1 MNIGLYVHIPFCQQ
15 KCFYCDFPSFA
26 GKESLQGA
34 YMAALNKEIIIQSGY
49 AYNVV
54 DSIFIGGGTPTL
66 LSEKM
71 LSDLLESLNK
81 NFKLAQNVEIS
92 IEANPGTIDKS
103 KLQVLFNRGV
113 NRLSFGVQSFNDA
126 VLKKCGRIHNENQA
140 KRTVCEAQEV
150 GFRNINVD
158 LMYGL
163 PEQTLEILKESLFQA
178 LELKVQHLSIYG
190 LKIEEDTLFEKW
202 ISEDK
207 LILPD
212 DEVEDDMYEL
222 INSLLPAN
230 GFRRYEISNYCKEG
244 FECKHN
250 LKYWHYDN
258 YLGLGAGAH
267 SLIYP
272 KRQSNIAEVEKYIKK
287 LQEGELALNEI
298 VTVDKSSAMEEFCF
312 LALRT
317 TSGININK
325 FNGFFEADFNNI
337 YGIKVN
343 KLINMGLLQKNDI
356 HIFLTSKGRKYGNVV
371 FAEFLL

>member
-126 VLKKCGRIHNENQA
+126 VLKKCGRIHN
-140 KRTVCEAQEV
+140 
-150 GFRNINVD
+150 
-158 LMYGL
+158 
-163 PEQTLEILKESLFQA
+163 
-178 LELKVQHLSIYG
+178 
-190 LKIEEDTLFEKW
+190 
-202 ISEDK
+202 
-207 LILPD
+207 
-212 DEVEDDMYEL
+212 
-222 INSLLPAN
+222 
-230 GFRRYEISNYCKEG
+230 
-244 FECKHN
+244 
-250 LKYWHYDN
+250 
-258 YLGLGAGAH
+258 
-267 SLIYP
+267 
-272 KRQSNIAEVEKYIKK
+272 
-287 LQEGELALNEI
+287 
-298 VTVDKSSAMEEFCF
+298 
-312 LALRT
+312 
-317 TSGININK
+317 
-325 FNGFFEADFNNI
+325 
-337 YGIKVN
+337 
-343 KLINMGLLQKNDI
+343 
-356 HIFLTSKGRKYGNVV
+356 
-371 FAEFLL
+371 